1 MPNLFNMEYYGQIA
15 NKVTLEDP
23 NSNKIKH
30 AMDKENRRVYLNE
43 GEKKWL
49 KYLKEKYFQLTL
61 QLCFFKNFLQQP
73 LNLESF

>member
-43 GEKKWL
+43 GEKNG
-49 KYLKEKYFQLTL
+49 Y
-61 QLCFFKNFLQQP
+61 NI
-73 LNLESF
+73 

>member
-23 NSNKIKH
+23 NSTKIKH

-43 GEKKWL
+43 GEKNG
-49 KYLKEKYFQLTL
+49 Y
-61 QLCFFKNFLQQP
+61 NI
-73 LNLESF
+73 